1 MVVDLAEKQHRKRIL
16 AVFLGVL
23 LIMGVIALV
32 IILYMEN
39 MKSGQVIIEGFA
51 DCVKDIS
58 DNDRAR
64 VYKGIYGTVGNVNRA
79 KKLDSQKYYNGEIRK
94 NTCNVVEKEKSG
106 QKYTE
111 VEFILDIP
119 KAKYSFRI
127 LFSYISTKTKIVD
140 EYFDVGNV
148 FVYCVEEKDRI
159 YDDFGCTDT
168 GAASTETD
176 PILLLAPKVTDGCY
190 IQPTTSGTSNSGYS
204 IIIVY
209 DPPSSVYMEGDEV
222 AFKADCK
229 AKAMKYLEENK
240 INLDDYL
247 IFEKTQ
253 IVK

>member
-1 MVVDLAEKQHRKRIL
+1 MA
-16 AVFLGVL
+16 
-23 LIMGVIALV
+23 
-32 IILYMEN
+32 
-39 MKSGQVIIEGFA
+39 
-51 DCVKDIS
+51 
-58 DNDRAR
+58 
-64 VYKGIYGTVGNVNRA
+64 T
-79 KKLDSQKYYNGEIRK
+79 
-94 NTCNVVEKEKSG
+94 
-106 QKYTE
+106 
-111 VEFILDIP
+111 
-119 KAKYSFRI
+119 
-127 LFSYISTKTKIVD
+127 SYISTKTKIVD

-148 FVYCVEEKDRI
+148 FVYCIEEKDRI

-168 GAASTETD
+168 GAADTVTD
-176 PILLLAPKVTDGCY
+176 PILLLAPKVADGCF